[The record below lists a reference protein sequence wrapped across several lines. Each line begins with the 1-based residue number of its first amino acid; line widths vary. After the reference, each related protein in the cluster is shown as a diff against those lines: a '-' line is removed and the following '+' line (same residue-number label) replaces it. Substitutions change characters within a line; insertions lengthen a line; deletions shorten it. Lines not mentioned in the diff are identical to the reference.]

1 MDANLCPTGVT
12 TTPSSRPMGSTQSR
26 TAWREEKRQ
35 RTLSITDTGWHI
47 ATTVSDLHNQN
58 RSEVIEVL
66 LRYAQRENLD
76 LHAIR
81 TSLLTPTTASA

>member
-1 MDANLCPTGVT
+1 
-12 TTPSSRPMGSTQSR
+12 MGNTQSR

-35 RTLSITDTGWHI
+35 RTLSITDTGWQI
-47 ATTVSDLHNQN
+47 ATTVSDLHHQN

-66 LRYAQRENLD
+66 LRYAHRENLD

-81 TSLLTPTTASA
+81 TSLLTPTTSASARA